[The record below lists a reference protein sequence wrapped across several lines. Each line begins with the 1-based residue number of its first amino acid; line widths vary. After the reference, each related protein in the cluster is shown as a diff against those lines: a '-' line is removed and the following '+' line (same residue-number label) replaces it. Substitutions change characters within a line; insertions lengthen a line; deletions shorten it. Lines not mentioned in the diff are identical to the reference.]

1 MRLRAENVRLRRL
14 LALTPQQA
22 RPPEGSQ
29 SGLSLDR
36 PGPVAT
42 TSSEQDKIRFF
53 RQLFT
58 SRNDVYAT
66 RWENMRLGRSG
77 WSPAVEGGWRKDRRG
92 PYMRL
97 TDRIIDK
104 HLSGE
109 IEIGL
114 YPMLDGDR
122 CRWLAA
128 DFDGPAAMLDALA
141 YLKAA
146 RARRC
151 PGRLEVSRSGL
162 GAHAWLFFTSP
173 VPPRP
178 RGRSAPG
185 CCGRRSPSG
194 AGWTCPATTGSSRP
208 KTCCRPAVWAT

>member
-1 MRLRAENVRLRRL
+1 MGGVQSDTPEAELVRLRAENVRLRRL

-29 SGLSLDR
+29 TGLSLDR

-97 TDRIIDK
+97 NDRIVDK
-104 HLSGE
+104 HLRGE
-109 IEIGL
+109 IHLGL
-114 YPMLDGDR
+114 YPLLTGDLCHGLTVSGWIR
-122 CRWLAA
+122 DRRLE
-128 DFDGPAAMLDALA
+128 
-141 YLKAA
+141 
-146 RARRC
+146 RARKDLIDPQSAHPTIGAIASRWHLG
-151 PGRLEVSRSGL
+151 PPAHFSRLFKEVY
-162 GAHAWLFFTSP
+162 
-173 VPPRP
+173 
-178 RGRSAPG
+178 G
-185 CCGRRSPSG
+185 CTPSEYR
-194 AGWTCPATTGSSRP
+194 ALDETAR
-208 KTCCRPAVWAT
+208 K